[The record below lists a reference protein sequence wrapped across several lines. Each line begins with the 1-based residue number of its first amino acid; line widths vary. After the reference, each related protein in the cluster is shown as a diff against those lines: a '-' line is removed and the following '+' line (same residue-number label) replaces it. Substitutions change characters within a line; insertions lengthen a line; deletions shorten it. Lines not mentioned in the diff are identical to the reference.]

1 MNREEAKR
9 QLLTGYIVF
18 AIGVLIGYTFRKNN
32 EYSPFLIGYVVWSTF
47 WGYKLLYN
55 KLKSFNINSPVHIS
69 SRNSFDYFK
78 KVLSYKWFSE
88 ILILTI
94 CYIVGNMGGSI
105 YMQIILSKKAYF

>member
-1 MNREEAKR
+1 MNREEAKK

-18 AIGVLIGYTFRKNN
+18 AIGILIGFNLVKDK
-32 EYSPFLIGYVVWSTF
+32 EYSPFLVGYVVWSTF
-47 WGYKLLYN
+47 WGYKLLYR
-55 KLKSFNINSPVHIS
+55 KLKSYSIESPVHIS
-69 SRNSFDYFK
+69 SRNLFDYFK

-105 YMQIILSKKAYF
+105 YMQVKLSKIAYF